1 MGDTTKRTAA
11 LNEKFGI
18 KDHLRFE
25 ETPEGLTKIVIATPK
40 VSAQM
45 YTQGAHLTQWDVAGH
60 KPGLFVSG
68 RSEFAVG
75 KPIRG
80 GVPVLF
86 PWFGP
91 RSDGKEGPMHGF
103 ARIEE
108 WTVDSTHVAADESVQ
123 VVLSLGP
130 TEQSRQLGF
139 DHFHLAIQFTL
150 GTELHITL
158 EVTNHGAAPL
168 VFEEGLHSY
177 FAVGDATRVTVDGLE
192 GTKYIDKRD
201 EFKIKTQTTKLLT
214 LTRDV
219 DQVHMDTTTKC
230 VIDDPAWQRKIAVA
244 KKGSNTT
251 VVWNPWSVLAPTIKD
266 MDPDGWKHFTC
277 VEAVNAGENKVTLQ
291 PGATHRL
298 DCTATLL

>member
-1 MGDTTKRTAA
+1 MGDTTKRVAA
-11 LNEKFGI
+11 LNEKFAI
-18 KDHLRFE
+18 KDRIGDSLRFE
-25 ETPEGLTKIVIATPK
+25 ETPEGLTKIAIATPK
-40 VSAQM
+40 VSAQI

-103 ARIEE
+103 ARIED

-150 GTELHITL
+150 GAELHITL
-158 EVTNHGAAPL
+158 EVTNHGAVPL

-177 FAVGDATRVTVDGLE
+177 FAVGDATRVTVEGLE
-192 GTKYIDKRD
+192 GTRYIDKRD
-201 EFKIKTQTTKLLT
+201 GFIHFSTAA
-214 LTRDV
+214 
-219 DQVHMDTTTKC
+219 QVRET
-230 VIDDPAWQRKIAVA
+230 AA
-244 KKGSNTT
+244 
-251 VVWNPWSVLAPTIKD
+251 
-266 MDPDGWKHFTC
+266 KHFAGLDDLML
-277 VEAVNAGENKVTLQ
+277 VAVDADVLDSALKWEVSRGGDLF
-291 PGATHRL
+291 PHLYGAMPLVAVRWAMPLPL
-298 DCTATLL
+298 DADRRHVFPELEP